1 MGYMM
6 SRGPFWLYSSLM
18 PKCLLKGQGN
28 GNINFLPPL
37 RVFLDLTT
45 PMCVLS
51 VQEGLLLQNSLCRR
65 VTEYRDREA
74 IGVRGKVGTGAR
86 KTPFQT

>member
-18 PKCLLKGQGN
+18 SKCLLKGQGN

-37 RVFLDLTT
+37 RVSLDLTT
-45 PMCVLS
+45 PMCVLPCS
-51 VQEGLLLQNSLCRR
+51 GGFALTEFLVQKSYRVQRSGRNWCEGEGRNRC
-65 VTEYRDREA
+65 
-74 IGVRGKVGTGAR
+74 
-86 KTPFQT
+86 